1 MFPLF
6 IGFVCSVIVVFCRC
20 VCTCLR
26 SLCWRRC
33 LLSDVLSP
41 SRFLV
46 VVVFSSRDK
55 FSRRSPEEFRW
66 KIFASKDFQPLVV
79 LDYSVTLIPCYL
91 VTPLPCYLATLLLCY
106 LGTLIVTLLPCYLVT
121 LIPCYSVTLLPCYP
135 VTLLCCYSV
144 HFYCVTLLLCYLEV
158 WSSLIHKEIAF
169 RKLNCVFTLQKLK

>member
-55 FSRRSPEEFRW
+55 FSRRSPEEFWW

-91 VTPLPCYLATLLLCY
+91 VTPLPWYLN
-106 LGTLIVTLLPCYLVT
+106 
-121 LIPCYSVTLLPCYP
+121 CYSVTLLPCHP
-135 VTLLCCYSV
+135 
-144 HFYCVTLLLCYLEV
+144 VTLLLCYLITLLPCYLAMLLLC
-158 WSSLIHKEIAF
+158 SL
-169 RKLNCVFTLQKLK
+169 LLCYLVTLLPRSLKFINS